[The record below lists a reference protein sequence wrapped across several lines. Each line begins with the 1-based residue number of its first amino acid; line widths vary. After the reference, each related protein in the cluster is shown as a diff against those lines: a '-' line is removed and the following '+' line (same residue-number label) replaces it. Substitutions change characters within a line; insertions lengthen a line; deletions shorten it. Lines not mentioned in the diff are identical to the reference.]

1 MQPKKQVLIIVYY
14 WPPAGGSGVQR
25 WIYFTKYLRE
35 LNWEPVIYTVQ
46 NPEAPYQ
53 DESLSG
59 EIPSDVQIIKEDIW
73 EPFGAY
79 RKIAGIKEGQKI
91 KSGVIAQE
99 KKSIKRYIIKWIRAN
114 LFIPDPRVNWI
125 TKGTRTLTKF
135 LSTNKI
141 DLIITS
147 GPPHSAHLI
156 GRKLHKKTNI
166 PWIVDFRDPWTQVFN
181 WNLLP
186 RTSLVEKIHKTL
198 ELNVLK
204 ECDGLI
210 TVSHHCM
217 SDLLKIC
224 SVKNHEII
232 TNGFD
237 HLHTSSIPANTKD
250 QLEMLYTGVLSAD
263 RNPVQLWKSLATYLD
278 AHPNFEVKFKLVFY
292 GDIDT
297 AIGDSIQNAGLGKYT
312 TFHPPVKHEKIIQ
325 LMQSADLLLLIG
337 VPNEPGVVTGKIFEY
352 ISTGKPILAVSPVQ
366 SDIEHILQETKTGI
380 NIPFEDVSNFD
391 NIMSDLISFLN
402 TPIDPPSLNQKIL
415 KYHRKNLTGQLV
427 NFLNKII
434 STRV

>member
-1 MQPKKQVLIIVYY
+1 MRSKKQVLIIVYY

-25 WIYFTKYLRE
+25 WVYFTKYLRDFG
-35 LNWEPVIYTVQ
+35 WEPVIYTVQ

-53 DESLSG
+53 DDSLFN
-59 EIPSDVQIIKEDIW
+59 EIPSGIKILKEKIW

-99 KKSIKRYIIKWIRAN
+99 KKSIMRYLIKWIRAN
-114 LFIPDPRVNWI
+114 VFIPDPRINWI
-125 TKGTRTLTKF
+125 SKGTRTLTNF
-135 LSTNKI
+135 LSSNKI

-156 GRKLHKKTNI
+156 GRKLHKKSNI

-186 RTSLVEKIHKTL
+186 RTSLVEKIHKSL

-210 TVSHHCM
+210 TVSHQCM
-217 SDLLKIC
+217 KDLLKIYP
-224 SVKNHEII
+224 VKNNEII

-237 HLHTSSIPANTKD
+237 HLHSIADSTEVNGK
-250 QLEMLYTGVLSAD
+250 LEMLYTGVLSAD
-263 RNPVQLWKSLATYLD
+263 RNPIPLWKSLANYLD
-278 AHPNFEVKFKLVFY
+278 THPTIAVKFKLVFY

-297 AIGDSIQNAGLGKYT
+297 AICDSIQDAGLGKYAS
-312 TFHPPVKHEKIIQ
+312 FHPPVKHEEIIKI
-325 LMQSADLLLLIG
+325 MQSSNLLLLIG

-366 SDIEHILQETKTGI
+366 SDIEHILMETKTGI
-380 NIPFEDVSNFD
+380 NIPFEEITNFD
-391 NIMSDLISFLN
+391 TTMTDLISNLN
-402 TPIDPPSLNQKIL
+402 TPIAPQSLNQIIS

-434 STRV
+434 STRA